1 MTRKQYD
8 RLVHGLRRGVL
19 SASEQMVLFTVF
31 EDMEQLLGDLQSKDL
46 LVGTADDGWR
56 LHVGIEEDTP

>member
-8 RLVHGLRRGVL
+8 RFVNGLQRGIL